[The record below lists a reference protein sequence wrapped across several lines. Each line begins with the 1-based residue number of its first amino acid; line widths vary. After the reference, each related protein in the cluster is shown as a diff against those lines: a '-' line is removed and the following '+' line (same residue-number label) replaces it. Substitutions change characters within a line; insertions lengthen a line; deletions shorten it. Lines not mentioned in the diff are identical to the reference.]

1 MSFLDR
7 AKNAAGQMADQ
18 ARQTVE
24 QVTDRASDPAAQ
36 ERMRLRVSGGMRL
49 AGRRMRTVVERIDPA
64 TLADLIVKATAV
76 QELTNRALRE
86 RGSPYRI
93 AEVTV
98 AATIPPGVNFTIS
111 RVAES
116 EAAADIRS
124 STELLADA
132 PVEEAILSLGGSSE
146 IAEIAELAELA
157 GTEDDPAVTS
167 A

>member
-24 QVTDRASDPAAQ
+24 QVTDRAGDPAAQ

-64 TLADLIVKATAV
+64 TLADLIIKATAV

-93 AEVTV
+93 AEITV
-98 AATIPPGVNFTIS
+98 AATIPPGVNFTIG
-111 RVAES
+111 RVAEG
-116 EAAADIRS
+116 ETPADSRS

-132 PVEEAILSLGGSSE
+132 PAEEAILSLGGSSE
-146 IAEIAELAELA
+146 IAELAEPA
-157 GTEDDPAVTS
+157 GTGDDPAVTS

>member
-24 QVTDRASDPAAQ
+24 QVTDRAGDPDAQ

-64 TLADLIVKATAV
+64 TLADLIIKATAV

-93 AEVTV
+93 AEITV
-98 AATIPPGVNFTIS
+98 AATIPPGVNFTIG
-111 RVAES
+111 RVAEG
-116 EAAADIRS
+116 ETPADSRS

-132 PVEEAILSLGGSSE
+132 PAEEAILSLGGSSE
-146 IAEIAELAELA
+146 ITELAELA
-157 GTEDDPAVTS
+157 DAEDDPAVTP

>member
-1 MSFLDR
+1 
-7 AKNAAGQMADQ
+7 
-18 ARQTVE
+18 
-24 QVTDRASDPAAQ
+24 
-36 ERMRLRVSGGMRL
+36 
-49 AGRRMRTVVERIDPA
+49 MRTVVERIDPA

-98 AATIPPGVNFTIS
+98 AATIPPGVNFTIG
-111 RVAES
+111 RVAEG
-116 EAAADIRS
+116 ETPADSRS

-132 PVEEAILSLGGSSE
+132 PAEEAILSLGGSSE
-146 IAEIAELAELA
+146 IAELAEPA
-157 GTEDDPAVTS
+157 GTGDDPAVTS